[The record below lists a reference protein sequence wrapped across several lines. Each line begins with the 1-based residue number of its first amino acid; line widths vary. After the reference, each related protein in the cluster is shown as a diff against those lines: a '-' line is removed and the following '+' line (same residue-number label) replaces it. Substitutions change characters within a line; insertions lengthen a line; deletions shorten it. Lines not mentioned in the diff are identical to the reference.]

1 MTASSSEPPGNDLK
15 PLAGNPASASA
26 MCKSVNPAPFHL
38 RISSMGISDT
48 LIPNSPAARI
58 SVSSA
63 AIFSNLCRNHR
74 VTPPE
79 TSRTSSI
86 EYPRLNAS
94 NRAPILLSV
103 GILNQSISIA
113 SGNGSLARSSIDSP
127 PEASAIVSG
136 LGWG

>member
-1 MTASSSEPPGNDLK
+1 MTASSSEPSGNDLK
-15 PLAGNPASASA
+15 PVAGKPASASA

-38 RISSMGISDT
+38 RISNMGIFEV

-79 TSRTSSI
+79 TSRTSSM

-94 NRAPILLSV
+94 KRAPILLSV
-103 GILNQSISIA
+103 GILNQSISMA
-113 SGNGSLARSSIDSP
+113 SGNGSLARSSMVSP
-127 PEASAIVSG
+127 PEASAMVSG
-136 LGWG
+136 LG